1 MGRHGE
7 EIRIGGKAVHV
18 RDVGEGPA
26 VLLIHGIGA
35 ASHVFDPLIERHHH
49 RFRFLAPDLPCT
61 GRSQAYARPRA
72 DSLAQ
77 AMVELL
83 DRLKIDRAVVLGHSY
98 GGVVAIELAHRHRDR
113 LDGLVVASP
122 TGSTGYSFSAG
133 GPILDPLSR
142 NLIVTPIAAYLA
154 ALGSVVVSPEQVVQC
169 RVVQAHEA
177 LVAIDGRED
186 FDLRVGDAA
195 VLLTRVVAVKA
206 RWAFLDASRNF
217 VPESLVFARRSFVP
231 TRADGPLRT
240 WNLAGCTLSGGDVL
254 ALKVR
259 LPRLARNDVLVMLDA
274 GAYTVSKASRFST
287 CVPPAYAILESG
299 SVTLVRPSEDDH
311 EVA

>member
-113 LDGLVVASP
+113 LDGLVVASAPALGLPVQLKQIVAHPVAEWAVRMATHLPSFPFLVRKYLGFCWGDP
-122 TGSTGYSFSAG
+122 TQLTDAIIDGYVAG
-133 GPILDPLSR
+133 MKGDGFYGAVLEALRCVGEYRIPVETLALGTLPRQVVWGDRDRLVPVIQGEQVAKALEAELLILPGAGHCLPEERPDELAEA
-142 NLIVTPIAAYLA
+142 IAALE
-154 ALGSVVVSPEQVVQC
+154 SKK
-169 RVVQAHEA
+169 
-177 LVAIDGRED
+177 
-186 FDLRVGDAA
+186 
-195 VLLTRVVAVKA
+195 TR
-206 RWAFLDASRNF
+206 RS
-217 VPESLVFARRSFVP
+217 ARRG
-231 TRADGPLRT
+231 T
-240 WNLAGCTLSGGDVL
+240 
-254 ALKVR
+254 KQ
-259 LPRLARNDVLVMLDA
+259 
-274 GAYTVSKASRFST
+274 
-287 CVPPAYAILESG
+287 E
-299 SVTLVRPSEDDH
+299 
-311 EVA
+311 